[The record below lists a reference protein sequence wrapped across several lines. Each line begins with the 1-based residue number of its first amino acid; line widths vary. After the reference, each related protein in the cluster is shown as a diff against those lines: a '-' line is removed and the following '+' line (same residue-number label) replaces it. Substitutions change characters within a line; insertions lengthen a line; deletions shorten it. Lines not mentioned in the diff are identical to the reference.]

1 MNIHQNMVIFFEKT
15 MKAYFNVIILLLK
28 VYENIQNFNFLMGG
42 GGVGGGEGEGGIRC
56 IDCFHRFMKWSFI
69 NVKNDE
75 VYGNL

>member
-15 MKAYFNVIILLLK
+15 MKAYFKVIILLLK
-28 VYENIQNFNFLMGG
+28 VYENILNFNFLMGG
-42 GGVGGGEGEGGIRC
+42 ERGGEREGGIRR